1 MKNKIEELDDIDRKI
16 IFKLQEDGKAS
27 SKEIAEALKVSD
39 GTIRFRMNKLINRG
53 LLNIAGSINPFCF
66 KNGIAAF
73 VGMELEKRTHAKTM
87 KSISNLDGVVSVCN
101 VSGKYD
107 LLVEVFLES
116 RKDLNKFLIE
126 DLSHIDGIN
135 RTETFIILD
144 ALDKWMKLPKSR
156 LPVRLF
162 LEE

>member
-53 LLNIAGSINPFCF
+53 LLNIAGSINPFSF